1 MTLESIGEAKNLI
14 LKYLYST
21 YQAVEDRHGWGFS
34 KVKNISVTNTCEA
47 VLTFDQLDE
56 LQDTFLLKEKENII
70 TFLTQ
75 SLLRAL
81 EADTVRIRDIA
92 YPALALNILGV
103 SEHKEKAVNKLVS
116 LANEG
121 GGWPENSTPQRSSLV
136 PTYHALFSLHRL
148 GETIDE
154 KHYIW
159 LSTLQKSNYLCAFD
173 PNDSEPSVGASFLV
187 LYLSAYS
194 RASNTDWVQRLAK
207 KIKEELPKMFG
218 KMHYNDQSWI
228 SYDTHST
235 FMIYGYGHALS
246 ALNYLE
252 ENLFNL
258 NIQKFITTV
267 DRETFDMQFNSI
279 PAILEFSIALRSIRL
294 NFDPFRYLN
303 ITTEQITQSVKAEL
317 ESQRSLLVE
326 SEEKLK
332 LHHALID
339 EWEKDI
345 IRQRHEIPKL
355 VISELFSF
363 LKAQSRNVLRAI
375 AYYSILF
382 FLFFGI
388 LRFIVERIKAGTFSW
403 WPDFYLIILA
413 IIPVLI
419 EVIRWRRKSRGRL

>member
-14 LKYLYST
+14 LKYLHST
-21 YQAVEDRHGWGFS
+21 YQAVGDLHGWGLS
-34 KVKNISVTNTCEA
+34 KGKNISITNTCEA

-81 EADTVRIRDIA
+81 EADTVRIRDIS
-92 YPALALNILGV
+92 YPALALDILGV
-103 SEHKEKAVNKLVS
+103 SEHKEKAVKKLFT
-116 LANEG
+116 LANER
-121 GGWPENSTPQRSSLV
+121 GGWPENSTEQRSSLV
-136 PTYHALFSLHRL
+136 PTYHALFSLYRL
-148 GETIDE
+148 DETIDE

-173 PNDSEPSVGASFLV
+173 PDVLEPSVGASFLV

-194 RASNTDWVQRLAK
+194 RVSNADWVQRLAK
-207 KIKEELPKMFG
+207 KSKEELPKMFD
-218 KMHYNDQSWI
+218 KMHCNDQSWI
-228 SYDTHST
+228 SYDRHST
-235 FMIYGYGHALS
+235 FTIYGYGHALS

-267 DRETFDMQFNSI
+267 DQETFNMQFPSI

-294 NFDPFRYLN
+294 NFDPFRYFN
-303 ITTEQITQSVKAEL
+303 ITSERITQSVKAEL
-317 ESQRSLLVE
+317 DSQHSLLVE

-375 AYYSILF
+375 VYYLILF
-382 FLFFGI
+382 LLLFVPLG
-388 LRFIVERIKAGTFSW
+388 FIVEKIKTGTFSW
-403 WPDFYLIILA
+403 FDSYLIMFA